1 MHPVWSLLSLRSPEL
16 SSWQKC
22 CQNCTLYFAAIKKS
36 YINTA
41 IIHKSYWC
49 HQFDGNMY
57 FLCSL
62 HIAMHTMQCTQCTQ
76 CTLCTQLV
84 YSRWRCQDIAV
95 SWPLCF
101 PPLHKLHNMYSILGV
116 SVTFNGRK
124 WKHYCSLEDMCS
136 TLPDYFRIQLFL
148 FPSLSF
154 HLSVFNR
161 RFVEFD
167 PLCGNF

>member
-62 HIAMHTMQCTQCTQ
+62 HIAMHTMQYAYVCTMH
-76 CTLCTQLV
+76 
-84 YSRWRCQDIAV
+84 YA
-95 SWPLCF
+95 
-101 PPLHKLHNMYSILGV
+101 HN
-116 SVTFNGRK
+116 
-124 WKHYCSLEDMCS
+124 WS
-136 TLPDYFRIQLFL
+136 TVDG
-148 FPSLSF
+148 
-154 HLSVFNR
+154 
-161 RFVEFD
+161 D
-167 PLCGNF
+167 AKT

>member
-22 CQNCTLYFAAIKKS
+22 CQNCTLYFAAIEKS

-49 HQFDGNMY
+49 HQLDGNMY
-57 FLCSL
+57 FLCLL
-62 HIAMHTMQCTQCTQ
+62 HIAMHTMQCIVCIV

-124 WKHYCSLEDMCS
+124 WKHYCSLEDMQDSNWLLQNS
-136 TLPDYFRIQLFL
+136 TFFIP
-148 FPSLSF
+148 
-154 HLSVFNR
+154 
-161 RFVEFD
+161 
-167 PLCGNF
+167 

>member
-1 MHPVWSLLSLRSPEL
+1 MQCILFGHYFHWDRQNCPVGKNVARTVHYTLLLS
-16 SSWQKC
+16 
-22 CQNCTLYFAAIKKS
+22 KKS

-57 FLCSL
+57 FLCFL

-76 CTLCTQLV
+76 CTLCTQLA

-101 PPLHKLHNMYSILGV
+101 PPLHKLHNMYIILGV

-124 WKHYCSLEDMCS
+124 WKHYCSLEDMQDSIWLLQNS
-136 TLPDYFRIQLFL
+136 TFFIP
-148 FPSLSF
+148 
-154 HLSVFNR
+154 
-161 RFVEFD
+161 
-167 PLCGNF
+167 